1 MKKQGFIVLVIA
13 FAMVLASASASFAAN
28 HMSHKG
34 HFPKKEVG
42 KGLPLHCVLKG
53 HDLSNPCPHLVAKG
67 GLGEKY
73 SLTLPCGGKT
83 SNQNPFSYNPE
94 SSSFFDLINVPDYK
108 VYNLNW
114 AISLYRAGYAPL
126 EPSQFDPPPKLS

>member
-13 FAMVLASASASFAAN
+13 FAMVLVSANASFAAN
-28 HMSHKG
+28 HKSHKG
-34 HFPKKEVG
+34 HFPMKEAG
-42 KGLPLHCVLKG
+42 KGLSLHCVLKG

-67 GLGEKY
+67 DIGEKY

-94 SSSFFDLINVPDYK
+94 SSSFFDLINAPDYK
-108 VYNLNW
+108 VYSLNW
-114 AISLYRAGYAPL
+114 AIPLYRAGYAPL
-126 EPSQFDPPPKLS
+126 ELSLLDPPPKLS